1 MKILVIGSGGREH
14 ALVWKI
20 AQSPM
25 VKKIFCIPGN
35 AGTEQEPKAVN
46 TSIKTEDI
54 QGLKR
59 FALSNYIDLTI
70 VGPEDPLATGA
81 VDEFQAAGLK
91 ILGPEKE
98 AAKLESSKV
107 FAKHF
112 LFENNIPTAE
122 FSVFS
127 STDSIRNYIIN
138 FTKVSKKFP
147 LVLKID
153 GLAAGKG
160 VKVCREIQ
168 DVYDFLKEIDSGKFG
183 QASRLIIMEEYL
195 DGEEASYIVIVD
207 KNGNFVPLSTSQ
219 DHKLRYED
227 DQSPNPNTGGMGA
240 YSPAPVITKEV
251 EQRIQNQIIKPT
263 IKGMRKRGT
272 LFTGALY
279 AGLMIKD
286 GQPKALEFNVRLG
299 DPEAQPI
306 LMRMKSD
313 IVPIILAALD
323 GKLNMIEIKWDPR
336 PAICV
341 VMVSDGYPG
350 PYKKGYKIF
359 GIEDAKKLGTTIFH
373 SGTAKDADGN
383 IITAGGRVLGITAI
397 GNDIR
402 TARDNAYLSVE
413 KISWQR
419 CSFRRDIAHQAIN
432 RI

>member
-35 AGTEQEPKAVN
+35 TGTEQEPKAVN
-46 TSIKTEDI
+46 ISIKAENI
-54 QGLKR
+54 QELKR
-59 FALSNYIDLTI
+59 FAMNNYINLTI
-70 VGPEDPLATGA
+70 VGPEYPLAAGV
-81 VDEFQAAGLK
+81 VDEFQAAGLN
-91 ILGPEKE
+91 ILGPTKE
-98 AAKLESSKV
+98 AARLEGSKV

-122 FSVFS
+122 FSVFG
-127 STDSIRNYIIN
+127 STDSIRNYIID

-160 VKVCREIQ
+160 VKVCREIK
-168 DVYDFLKEIDSGKFG
+168 DIYDFLREIDSGKFG

-207 KNGNFVPLSTSQ
+207 KKGSFIPLATSQ
-219 DHKLRYED
+219 DHKLRYESN
-227 DQSPNPNTGGMGA
+227 QSPNPNTGGMGA

-251 EQRIQNQIIKPT
+251 EQRIQNQIIKPA
-263 IKGMRKRGT
+263 IKGMRKGGT
-272 LFTGALY
+272 PFTGILY

-313 IVPIILAALD
+313 IVPIILAALAD
-323 GKLNMIEIKWDPR
+323 KLNAVEIKWDHR

-350 PYKKGYKIF
+350 SYEKGYKIS

-373 SGTAKDADGN
+373 AGTAKDADGN
-383 IITAGGRVLGITAI
+383 IITAGGRVLGVTAI
-397 GNDIR
+397 GNDIK
-402 TARDNAYLSVE
+402 TARESAYLSVE
-413 KISWQR
+413 KISWQG
-419 CSFRRDIAHQAIN
+419 CSFRRDIAHRAIN
-432 RI
+432 RN

>member
-1 MKILVIGSGGREH
+1 MKVLIIGGGGREH

-20 AQSPM
+20 SQSPM
-25 VKKIFCIPGN
+25 VKKIFCVPGN

-46 TSIKTEDI
+46 IPIQAEDI
-54 QGLKR
+54 QKLKK
-59 FALSNYIDLTI
+59 FALNNHIDLTI
-70 VGPEDPLATGA
+70 VGPEDPLATGI
-81 VDEFQAAGLK
+81 VDEFQDTRLQ
-91 ILGPEKE
+91 ILGPSKE
-98 AAKLESSKV
+98 AARLESSKV
-107 FAKHF
+107 FTKHF

-122 FSVFS
+122 FSVFG
-127 STDSIRNYIIN
+127 STDLIRNYIID
-138 FTKVSKKFP
+138 FTKIPKKFP

-168 DVYDFLKEIDSGKFG
+168 DVYDFLKEIDSGKFD
-183 QASRLIIMEEYL
+183 QTSKLIIMEEFL

-207 KNGNFVPLSTSQ
+207 KEGQFRPLATSQ
-219 DHKLRYED
+219 DHKLRYEG
-227 DQSPNPNTGGMGA
+227 DQNSNPNTGGMGA

-251 EQRIQNQIIKPT
+251 EQRIQNQIIRRA

-272 LFTGALY
+272 PFTGILY

-323 GKLNMIEIKWDPR
+323 GKLNTVEIKWDPR

-350 PYKKGYKIF
+350 PHKEGYKIF

-383 IITAGGRVLGITAI
+383 TITAGGRVLGVAAI
-397 GNDIR
+397 GNDIK
-402 TARDNAYLSVE
+402 TARENAYLSIE
-413 KISWQR
+413 KISWQG

-432 RI
+432 RT